1 MTKGGS
7 KNKHHGRVL
16 IPAGNKIGQAQSLD
30 FCERKHRID
39 GTVALPESCLPGI
52 LIVHPEVMLCF
63 QRCLTFKGMYYCN
76 TVTWK
81 HYSSASPGFIIHVR
95 LSSFVPHER
104 KDVHFFLENYMNFS
118 TAILHVLSNICFCTI
133 DNCTYWLNMEVYLA
147 FSSKSCCL
155 LVICHI
161 LNPIPVILPEECIF
175 CLGFCVFFSGSCLI
189 YVSTSHHTTTF
200 RWRPIPK
207 LRGPASVK
215 PMYA

>member
-1 MTKGGS
+1 M
-7 KNKHHGRVL
+7 
-16 IPAGNKIGQAQSLD
+16 D

-52 LIVHPEVMLCF
+52 LIVHPELMLCF
-63 QRCLTFKGMYYCN
+63 QRFLTFKGTYYCN

-104 KDVHFFLENYMNFS
+104 KDIHFFLENYMNFS

-147 FSSKSCCL
+147 FSSKSCFL

-161 LNPIPVILPEECIF
+161 LNPIPAILPEECI
-175 CLGFCVFFSGSCLI
+175 LQVFFVCFSLGHASSI
-189 YVSTSHHTTTF
+189 ETSHHTTTIALLLALA
-200 RWRPIPK
+200 RSPTCGPRP
-207 LRGPASVK
+207 L
-215 PMYA
+215 